1 MTRSTLACAAA
12 LAAGAGAGP
21 HARADVINNPAH
33 PHAGAN
39 VVTWDDGHTPIESH
53 LHQHRT
59 AHDVATNGTYI
70 ANKVWVNNTFH
81 SLLGSP
87 AHTEWG
93 HGHMDERA
101 TYAIQTAT
109 AGGSITTDMADAWNA
124 NAATIAQRAFNTWN
138 GAATGHG
145 TGERNNPSGDT
156 MPGAGIDVHSSV
168 NFQMVQPNQ
177 SPDILILLDP
187 AETALGSF
195 SSTDRRIRFNP
206 NPISGQALDW
216 YFGTSTSTSVEGDK
230 YDAMTVMLHESGH
243 AIGFAHWGSRA
254 GGNIMD
260 ITDANGLGLR
270 SGSNNIVQSIGAAE
284 IHGVRDIYS
293 IPGTVPAPGALAL
306 LGAGGLLAARRRRA

>member
-1 MTRSTLACAAA
+1 MTRRIFAYAAA
-12 LAAGAGAGP
+12 LAAGAGGAS
-21 HARADVINNPAH
+21 ADVINNPAH
-33 PHAGAN
+33 PHTGPN
-39 VVTWDDGHTPIESH
+39 IVTSGTGPAE

-70 ANKVWVNNTFH
+70 ANKAWVNNTFH
-81 SLLGSP
+81 SSLSTP

-109 AGGSITTDMADAWNA
+109 AGGSITTEMADAWNT
-124 NAATIAQRAFNTWN
+124 NAATVAQRAFNIWN

-145 TGERNNPSGDT
+145 VGERNNPTGDT
-156 MPGAGIDVHSSV
+156 IPGSSTPEVLVHSSI

-187 AETALGSF
+187 AEAALGSF
-195 SSTDRRIRFNP
+195 SSADRRIRFNP

-216 YFGTSTSTSVEGDK
+216 YFGTSTSTSVEADK
-230 YDAMTVMLHESGH
+230 YDGMTVMLHESGH

-260 ITDANGLGLR
+260 ITNTNGLGLR
-270 SGSNNIVQSIGAAE
+270 GGSNNIVQNIGADE
-284 IHGVRDIYS
+284 IHGARDIYS
-293 IPGTVPAPGALAL
+293 IPGTVPAPGVLAL
-306 LGAGGLLAARRRRA
+306 LGFGGMLSTRRRRTE